1 MRVRGGSL
9 RSVTDSG
16 QRPRFGCRPE
26 VGQPALAMSTSR
38 NRAHAR
44 FSPRRID
51 QELQGAQDALI
62 AFEGYGSNGPV
73 LHASVLQRPASR
85 RSGTWFDR
93 MLSQV
98 HQLFVGLRSRG

>member
-1 MRVRGGSL
+1 MSASRK
-9 RSVTDSG
+9 RS
-16 QRPRFGCRPE
+16 
-26 VGQPALAMSTSR
+26 
-38 NRAHAR
+38 HAR

-73 LHASVLQRPASR
+73 LHASVLQRPAPR

-98 HQLFVGLRSRG
+98 HQLFVGLRSRA